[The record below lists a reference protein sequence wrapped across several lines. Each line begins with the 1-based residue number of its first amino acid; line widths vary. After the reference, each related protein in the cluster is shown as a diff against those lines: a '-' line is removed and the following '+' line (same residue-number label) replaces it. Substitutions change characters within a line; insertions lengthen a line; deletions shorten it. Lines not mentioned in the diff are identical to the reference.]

1 MSFVSDFAYNRCEVG
16 VFQKRENAGKGLF
29 CILRCQAGLGWRWTA
44 PEQRAVLGYTWH
56 EVCASGQGWRQ
67 SPNAERE
74 EVLATWKFRKLFW
87 LQMAMKIRA
96 ALLTWKRS
104 VQVLPHGLELRSG
117 PTPDPALSKRRDGHA
132 EKPME
137 GGFWGTS
144 IHFHRLPL
152 KAPCYFFLESFS
164 GVS

>member
-1 MSFVSDFAYNRCEVG
+1 MWSGSLPKKGKCWKRTVLHPPLSGWPG
-16 VFQKRENAGKGLF
+16 VALDGAWAEGCAVTHGIKRVLQDRAGDKAQMQRGKRSWKLDN
-29 CILRCQAGLGWRWTA
+29 LGS
-44 PEQRAVLGYTWH
+44 Y
-56 EVCASGQGWRQ
+56 CDY
-67 SPNAERE
+67 
-74 EVLATWKFRKLFW
+74 KW
-87 LQMAMKIRA
+87 LRA

-132 EKPME
+132 EKPTE

>member
-1 MSFVSDFAYNRCEVG
+1 
-16 VFQKRENAGKGLF
+16 
-29 CILRCQAGLGWRWTA
+29 
-44 PEQRAVLGYTWH
+44 
-56 EVCASGQGWRQ
+56 
-67 SPNAERE
+67 
-74 EVLATWKFRKLFW
+74 
-87 LQMAMKIRA
+87 MAMKIRA

>member
-1 MSFVSDFAYNRCEVG
+1 MKWESSR
-16 VFQKRENAGKGLF
+16 KRKMLEKDCSSSSVVRLAWGGAGRRLSRGL
-29 CILRCQAGLGWRWTA
+29 CWVTHGMKCVLQDRAGDKAQMQRGKRSWKLDNLGS
-44 PEQRAVLGYTWH
+44 Y
-56 EVCASGQGWRQ
+56 CDY
-67 SPNAERE
+67 
-74 EVLATWKFRKLFW
+74 KW
-87 LQMAMKIRA
+87 LRA